1 MQLLLFV
8 QTATRATRQLQN
20 FRVAELVAAPA
31 SQRPTC
37 RTGGGP
43 LVRAAGASLALSVP
57 LFHPEADEER
67 PDCQHRAEHAE
78 DDARPHQVGA
88 SESVHE

>member
-1 MQLLLFV
+1 MQLPLLV
-8 QTATRATRQLQN
+8 QAATPAARQLQH

-31 SQRPTC
+31 PQKPTC
-37 RTGGGP
+37 RTGVGLLLP
-43 LVRAAGASLALSVP
+43 AAGAPLALSVP